1 VELEYRCEAGDLLA
15 FADLHMRR
23 PAVDRAVR
31 RWLVYGY
38 ACFVAL
44 LGLIYFRFG
53 AGEFA
58 IVLVV
63 LGPVYIAVWPTGLR
77 WLYRHRLVASA
88 RELNSSDAAGN
99 VTLRVDDAGLTRVAP
114 PGQAPFRS
122 IREVVDEVD
131 YLLIYVGPAAAFVMA
146 RDRVVR
152 GDPAAFAAAAR
163 LRTT

>member
-1 VELEYRCEAGDLLA
+1 VELEYRCEASDLLA

-23 PAVDRAVR
+23 PAVDRVVR

-53 AGEFA
+53 PGEFA

-63 LGPVYIAVWPTGLR
+63 IGPVYIAVWPTALR
-77 WLYRHRLVASA
+77 WFYRNRLVTAA
-88 RELNSSDAAGN
+88 REHNSSAVDGS

-114 PGQAPFRS
+114 PGQPPFRS

-131 YLLIYVGPAAAFVMA
+131 YLLIYAASAQAFVIA

-163 LRTT
+163 LRTA